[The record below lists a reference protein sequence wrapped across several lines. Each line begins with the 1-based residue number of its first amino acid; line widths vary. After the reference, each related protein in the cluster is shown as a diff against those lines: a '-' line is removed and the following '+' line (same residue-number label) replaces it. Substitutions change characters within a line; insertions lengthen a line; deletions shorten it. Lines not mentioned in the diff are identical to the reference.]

1 MAGTDQGAQ
10 PRLQAAGTANLL
22 PCTTGRRA
30 FDLIYGGRII
40 DNRQIDN
47 LQIDN
52 WQIDNLQIDNNNLQI
67 DNLQID
73 NQQITFFLRIFWD
86 EQYNGGF
93 TVQYSIMFSRA
104 SYSGI

>member
-30 FDLIYGGRII
+30 FDLICGGRII

-47 LQIDN
+47 LQID
-52 WQIDNLQIDNNNLQI
+52 INNLQI
-67 DNLQID
+67 DNLKID
-73 NQQITFFLRIFWD
+73 NQQITFFCAFSEMNSTMADLL
-86 EQYNGGF
+86 
-93 TVQYSIMFSRA
+93 YSIMFSRA